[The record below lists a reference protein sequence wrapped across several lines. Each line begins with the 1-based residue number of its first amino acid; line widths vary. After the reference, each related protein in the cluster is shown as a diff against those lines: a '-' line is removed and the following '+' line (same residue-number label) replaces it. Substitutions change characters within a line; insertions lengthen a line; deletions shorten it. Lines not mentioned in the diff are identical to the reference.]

1 MVLAFLAGIGGGA
14 FSGFMPSTS
23 YFFPRSK
30 QGTALG
36 LQAGLL
42 LPGYPADVTI
52 LSVSEETVIQKDHMR
67 SRSHNT
73 PFDGWHVRGR
83 VQTTIVEGEARY
95 EYEKIG

>member
-1 MVLAFLAGIGGGA
+1 MKVYLKVFTENAIPLTRLSEMASLAPAK
-14 FSGFMPSTS
+14 
-23 YFFPRSK
+23 R
-30 QGTALG
+30 LG

-52 LSVSEETVIQKDHMR
+52 LSVSEETIIQKDHMR